1 MNDITNRKDIELM
14 VDTFYGSVREDDLLG
29 PVFNRVI
36 KNNWP
41 KHLDTMYRFWQ
52 TVLLH
57 EFAYKGSP
65 FVPHRKLPVEAHHF
79 ERWIYHFNSSMDEN
93 LAGKIAEE
101 AKLRAHKMAEMFM
114 YKLNINSNKKRNT

>member
-93 LAGKIAEE
+93 FAGKIAEE
-101 AKLRAHKMAEMFM
+101 AKLRAQKMAEMFM
-114 YKLNINSNKKRNT
+114 YKLNTNSNKKRNT